1 MEPENWKAVMDVHLN
16 GAYHV
21 TRPAMV
27 AMKENSYGRIVMTTS
42 AAGLYG
48 NFGQTNYSAAKMA
61 LVGLMNTLK
70 LEGQKYNIKVNT
82 IAPIAASRLTEDVM
96 PPELFE
102 KSRPEF
108 VVPMVTYLCGE
119 NCKESGA
126 IFNSGMGYF
135 NRVAVYTGPTVQL
148 GDPDS
153 PPTPEQIHENWN
165 QINSMDG
172 AKEMEDANTAI
183 FALIAP
189 PAETPE
195 SAEVDP
201 QEGGDVQGIFD
212 KMVGNFKAD
221 AAAGVDVVFQ
231 FNISGPGGGEWY
243 CVIKD
248 ATCTVE
254 KGTHE
259 KPVCTIKMA
268 DGDFLAMMG
277 GKLPAMQAFTSG
289 KLLIEG
295 DVMKSQLLEKL
306 FKIG

>member
-1 MEPENWKAVMDVHLN
+1 
-16 GAYHV
+16 
-21 TRPAMV
+21 
-27 AMKENSYGRIVMTTS
+27 
-42 AAGLYG
+42 
-48 NFGQTNYSAAKMA
+48 
-61 LVGLMNTLK
+61 
-70 LEGQKYNIKVNT
+70 
-82 IAPIAASRLTEDVM
+82 
-96 PPELFE
+96 
-102 KSRPEF
+102 
-108 VVPMVTYLCGE
+108 MVTYLCGE

-148 GDPDS
+148 GAPDS

-195 SAEVDP
+195 SVEAAP

-212 KMVGNFKAD
+212 KMVGSFKAD
-221 AAAGVDVVFQ
+221 AAAGVDVIFQ
-231 FNISGPGGGEWY
+231 FNISDEGGGEWY

-259 KPVCTIKMA
+259 KPACTIKMTA
-268 DGDFLAMMG
+268 GDFLAMMG

-306 FKIG
+306 FVIG